1 MGREEKSKYVEIEG
15 LDVENE
21 IVEFM
26 EKEEE
31 KGKGVEKEKLWK
43 GFEEIIRDIEKKK
56 REMIEKSEE
65 IKERIEEW

>member
-31 KGKGVEKEKLWK
+31 KGKEVEKEKLWK